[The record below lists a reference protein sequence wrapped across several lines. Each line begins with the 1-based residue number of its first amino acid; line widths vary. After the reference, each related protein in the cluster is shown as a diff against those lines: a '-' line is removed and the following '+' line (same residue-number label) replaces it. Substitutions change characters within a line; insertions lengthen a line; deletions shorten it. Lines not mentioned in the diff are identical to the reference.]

1 MDSSF
6 GINQDQI
13 DNDLNESNLDID
25 NSQIDLESNSEFD
38 NYEDINEFSQAEQFI
53 YDAELTNTFLEEGDL
68 NVNDLAEAEQIA
80 NNYSSLSDNAF
91 TTEDSYNINTDAGEI
106 IKEAI
111 LEESYLENGYID
123 VEDMIQAER
132 QAVMQGIQEDSVI
145 QDTHDGDLTDGGEF
159 IQEALLQDI
168 YLEDGSFEEDLVNES
183 TEIAYDS
190 DDIDDLLD

>member
-6 GINQDQI
+6 GINHDQI
-13 DNDLNESNLDID
+13 DNDSNESNLDID

-38 NYEDINEFSQAEQFI
+38 NYEDISEFSQAEQFI

-68 NVNDLAEAEQIA
+68 NVNDLDEAEQIA

-91 TTEDSYNINTDAGEI
+91 TAEDSYNINTDAGEI
-106 IKEAI
+106 IKESI

-145 QDTHDGDLTDGGEF
+145 QDTYDGDLTDGGEF

-168 YLEDGSFEEDLVNES
+168 YLEEGSFEEDLVNES

-190 DDIDDLLD
+190 DDIDDLLE

>member
-38 NYEDINEFSQAEQFI
+38 NYEDNSEFSQAEQFI
-53 YDAELTNTFLEEGDL
+53 FDAEITNTYLEGDL

-80 NNYSSLSDNAF
+80 GNYSSLSEGAF
-91 TTEDSYNINTDAGEI
+91 TAEDSFNINTEAGEI

-111 LEESYLENGYID
+111 LEEAYLDNGYID
-123 VEDMIQAER
+123 IEDMIQAEH
-132 QAVMQGIQEDSVI
+132 QAVIQGIQEDAVI
-145 QDTHDGDLTDGGEF
+145 QGTYDDDLTDGGEF

-168 YLEDGSFEEDLVNES
+168 YLEHGSFEEDLVNES

>member
-6 GINQDQI
+6 GINHDQI
-13 DNDLNESNLDID
+13 DNDSNESNLDLE

-38 NYEDINEFSQAEQFI
+38 NCDDTSEFSQAEQFI
-53 YDAELTNTFLEEGDL
+53 YDAELKNTYLEDGNL

-80 NNYSSLSDNAF
+80 DNYNSLSESAF
-91 TTEDSYNINTDAGEI
+91 TVEGSYNINTEAGEI
-106 IKEAI
+106 IKDAM
-111 LEESYLENGYID
+111 LGESYLENSYVD
-123 VEDMIQAER
+123 AEDMIEAER

-159 IQEALLQDI
+159 IQEALLEEI
-168 YLEDGSFEEDLVNES
+168 YLENGSFEEDLVNES

-190 DDIDDLLD
+190 DGIDDLLD

>member
-38 NYEDINEFSQAEQFI
+38 NYEDNSEFSQAEQFI
-53 YDAELTNTFLEEGDL
+53 FDAEITNTYLDEGDL
-68 NVNDLAEAEQIA
+68 NVHDLAEAEQIA
-80 NNYSSLSDNAF
+80 DNYSSLSEGAF
-91 TTEDSYNINTDAGEI
+91 TAEDSFNINTEAGEI

-111 LEESYLENGYID
+111 LEDAYLENGYID
-123 VEDMIQAER
+123 VEDMIHAEH
-132 QAVMQGIQEDSVI
+132 QAVMQGIQEDAVI
-145 QDTHDGDLTDGGEF
+145 QDTYDGDLTDGGEF

-168 YLEDGSFEEDLVNES
+168 YLENGSFEEDLVNES
-183 TEIAYDS
+183 TEMAYDS

>member
-6 GINQDQI
+6 GINHDQI

-38 NYEDINEFSQAEQFI
+38 NYEDISEFSQAEQFI

-91 TTEDSYNINTDAGEI
+91 TAEDSYNINTDAGEI

-111 LEESYLENGYID
+111 LEETYLENGYID

-132 QAVMQGIQEDSVI
+132 QAVMQGIQEDSVL

-159 IQEALLQDI
+159 IQEALLKDI